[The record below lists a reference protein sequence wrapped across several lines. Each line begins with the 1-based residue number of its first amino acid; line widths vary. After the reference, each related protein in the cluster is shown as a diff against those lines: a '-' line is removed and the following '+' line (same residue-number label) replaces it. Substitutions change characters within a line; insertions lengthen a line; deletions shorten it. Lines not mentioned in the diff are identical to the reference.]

1 MEEFLDNYEYGW
13 LSLSIVWCLLMVVVT
28 YFVAKIM
35 YNRRKFSL
43 HVVMWRLS
51 CLIIVPLSLIIV
63 LFRLIQFG
71 GMNYKY
77 YFLDPDKSLIGK
89 WFYKWLANAT

>member
-1 MEEFLDNYEYGW
+1 MED
-13 LSLSIVWCLLMVVVT
+13 
-28 YFVAKIM
+28 KITAEDM
-35 YNRRKFSL
+35 IERLGLEQKPKFSL

>member
-1 MEEFLDNYEYGW
+1 MGDKITAEDMVESLGLEKKPKLFLY
-13 LSLSIVWCLLMVVVT
+13 
-28 YFVAKIM
+28 
-35 YNRRKFSL
+35 
-43 HVVMWRLS
+43 VVMWRLS

-89 WFYKWLANAT
+89 WFYKWSANAT